1 MKDEST
7 LQLGARAR
15 AAVRSV
21 ARFANPLV
29 LLIAGRRW
37 MPIVG
42 VLHHTGRNTGRMYA
56 SPLGMRPYRGAF
68 VMPLTFSENAGWYRN
83 VVAAGRAVVTYGG
96 RDHEVTSPEVV
107 DYATASP
114 AFPRYERLQFRA
126 LGINQFVRLT
136 TTREEKETP
145 MVQARSVRSSGV
157 ALGVIAVAQ
166 LMVVLD
172 VAIVNVALPSIQRA
186 LSFSATDLEWV
197 VNAYAI
203 AFGGLLLLGGR
214 AGDLFGRRRMFV
226 AGTLLFTAGSLAGG
240 FATTATALIAARAL
254 QGVGAAIVAPTALS
268 LLADTFAEGPAR
280 NRALGVYSA
289 VSASGGALGLL
300 LGGVIT
306 NYFSWRW
313 ILFVNVPVGIALALV
328 APRVLSTTR
337 GRRGRLDLPG
347 AAAVTAGATLLVYGL
362 SRAAVHGWGDQTT
375 VVTLGGGAALLAVFV
390 AIEAVSRHA
399 LLPLRVFGNRNRT
412 GAYALSLATGAALS
426 GTLFTLTLF
435 LQNVLGLTPL
445 QAGFA
450 FLPTAMGVVVGAGI
464 TSRIVGRTG
473 PRLPMAAGALMAA
486 IGLFWLSAVTVGA
499 SYPVAVLGPL
509 AVLAIGLGQVF
520 VSTSMTA
527 IAGVRSDESG
537 VVSAVLNVGRQL
549 GGSIGIALMGT
560 LATSV
565 TRDSLVG
572 VRPTHLTLHIALT
585 HGFSASFQ
593 LAGLIAL
600 IGFAATISA
609 VRRPRPV
616 TVIAEETQAQAA

>member
-1 MKDEST
+1 
-7 LQLGARAR
+7 
-15 AAVRSV
+15 
-21 ARFANPLV
+21 
-29 LLIAGRRW
+29 
-37 MPIVG
+37 
-42 VLHHTGRNTGRMYA
+42 
-56 SPLGMRPYRGAF
+56 
-68 VMPLTFSENAGWYRN
+68 
-83 VVAAGRAVVTYGG
+83 
-96 RDHEVTSPEVV
+96 
-107 DYATASP
+107 
-114 AFPRYERLQFRA
+114 
-126 LGINQFVRLT
+126 
-136 TTREEKETP
+136 

-214 AGDLFGRRRMFV
+214 TGDLFGRLRMFV
-226 AGTLLFTAGSLAGG
+226 AGTLVFTAGSLAGG
-240 FATTATALIAARAL
+240 LATTATALIAARTL

-289 VSASGGALGLL
+289 VSAGGGALGLL

-313 ILFVNVPVGIALALV
+313 ILFVNVPVGIVLAIV
-328 APRVLSTTR
+328 APRVLSTAR

-362 SRAAVHGWGDQTT
+362 SRAAVHGWDDQTT

-390 AIEAVSRHA
+390 AIEAVSRQA
-399 LLPLRVFGNRNRT
+399 LLPLRVFGNRNRS

-473 PRLPMAAGALMAA
+473 PRLPMAVGALMTA
-486 IGLFWLSAVTVGA
+486 IGLFWLSAITVGA

-560 LATSV
+560 LATGV
-565 TRDSLVG
+565 ARDSLVG
-572 VRPTHLTLHIALT
+572 VRPTHVAINIALT

-600 IGFAATISA
+600 IGFAAAISA
-609 VRRPRPV
+609 VRRPRPAP
-616 TVIAEETQAQAA
+616 VIAEEAQAQAA